1 MKYGSYHTNKP
12 IFYKSNR
19 NNSSTI
25 GNYHSS
31 KNVSLFDILKQKK
44 NKTKKIRPPF
54 RKGLFSYKH
63 SFNSSLNK
71 YIKKK
76 LSYNISHNLSS
87 IESPKYFNL
96 DFNKENIN
104 YNNYNNNMMEN
115 DSKNYKPNYNSS
127 LSFSTIDLN
136 KYKISMTSSQN
147 NRSYKENNFNSY
159 KPYNNNIKNI
169 SLTLNNNTNNDTNF
183 IAGKK
188 IYYNFFKDNNNYEK
202 ENRRMIVEYLKVI
215 GRIGIKNRD
224 YNCKKTVL
232 DNNISLNILNQ
243 KCVGNDFNNNGFLND
258 TKKYTLKNNINHSVS
273 NDSVTSNN
281 TIDNNNFKS
290 NKKLN
295 LYKFNNISFFNEN
308 KKIDLFNFLWVPR
321 VLNLI
326 SGDTKEKYIF
336 LITLDD
342 IFYKEGE
349 QNYKIQWRNMTENEI
364 ENEINIRQINY
375 CYENSKF
382 NNRFIIKVHNDLN
395 EKFYFEIETPSKELC
410 NNYVKGINY
419 LLKQIN
425 EKYPNKNDINI

>member
-71 YIKKK
+71 FIKKK

-96 DFNKENIN
+96 DSNKENVN

-169 SLTLNNNTNNDTNF
+169 SLTLNNNTNNDSNF

-202 ENRRMIVEYLKVI
+202 ENRRMVVEYLKVM

-232 DNNISLNILNQ
+232 DNNISPNILNQ

-273 NDSVTSNN
+273 SDSVTSNN

-290 NKKLN
+290 IKKLN

-349 QNYKIQWRNMTENEI
+349 ENYKIQWRNMTENEI

-382 NNRFIIKVHNDLN
+382 NNRFIIKVHNELN
-395 EKFYFEIETPSKELC
+395 EKFYFENRDFI
-410 NNYVKGINY
+410 
-419 LLKQIN
+419 
-425 EKYPNKNDINI
+425 